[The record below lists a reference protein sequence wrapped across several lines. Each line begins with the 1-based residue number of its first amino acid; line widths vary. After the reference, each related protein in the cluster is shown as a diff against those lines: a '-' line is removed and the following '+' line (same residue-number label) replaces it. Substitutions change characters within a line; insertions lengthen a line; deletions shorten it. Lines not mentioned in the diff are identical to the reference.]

1 MARKIVW
8 SRKANQNFDKI
19 LEYIVFKFGETS
31 GKKFVQNVD
40 FVVKQISLHPFLGK
54 LEESQYKFRSIII
67 SKKTSLIYR
76 VELDSIMLYNFF
88 DHRLHPSKKFK

>member
-8 SRKANQNFDKI
+8 SRKANQSFDKI

-31 GKKFVQNVD
+31 GKKFVQKVD
-40 FVVKQISLHPFLGK
+40 FVVKQISIHPFLGK

-67 SKKTSLIYR
+67 AKKTLLIYR
-76 VELDSIMLYNFF
+76 VVLDSIMIYNFF
-88 DHRLHPSKKFK
+88 DHRLHPSKKLK